1 MTTTVTLPV
10 RGMHCAACQARV
22 QRQLERAPGVS
33 GAAVNLLLNTA
44 TVTYDPAVNSPAGL
58 VEEVRATGY
67 ESELPSAEPD
77 TAAEESARDR
87 EAAAEF
93 RSLLRRALVSLA
105 VGIALM
111 LLMPPAKVQLAI
123 TTAIV
128 LWAGRQFYVRAWR
141 SFRHHSAD
149 MNTLISVGT
158 GAAYLF
164 SATATLAPGLF
175 QRGGM
180 QPVVYFE
187 AVIIIIALIL
197 LGSALEARARRQT
210 SSALRALSSLQPA
223 TARVV
228 RSGVEVD
235 VPVAAVR
242 AGEVV
247 LALPGA
253 RIAV

>member
-22 QRQLERAPGVS
+22 QQQLERAPGVT

-44 TVTYDPAVNSPAGL
+44 TVTYDPAVISPGGL
-58 VEEVRATGY
+58 VEAVRATGY

-77 TAAEESARDR
+77 GAKEEVARDL

-93 RSLLRRALVSLA
+93 RSLLLRALVSLA
-105 VGIALM
+105 IGLALM
-111 LLMPPAKVQLAI
+111 LLMPPAGAQLAV
-123 TTAIV
+123 TTAIM

-149 MNTLISVGT
+149 MNTLIAVGT

-164 SATATLAPGLF
+164 SATATLAPGMF
-175 QRGGM
+175 RQRGM
-180 QPVVYFE
+180 EPVVYFE

-197 LGSALEARARRQT
+197 LGNALEARARRQT

-228 RSGVEVD
+228 RDG
-235 VPVAAVR
+235 R
-242 AGEVV
+242 GGH
-247 LALPGA
+247 PGGGGGLRRGDPDPA
-253 RIAV
+253 R